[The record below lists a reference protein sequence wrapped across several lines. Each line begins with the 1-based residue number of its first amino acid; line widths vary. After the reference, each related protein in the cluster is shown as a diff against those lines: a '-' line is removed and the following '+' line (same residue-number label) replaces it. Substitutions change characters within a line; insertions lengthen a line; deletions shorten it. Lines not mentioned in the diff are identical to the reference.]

1 MSRRLVVIVL
11 ALAAP
16 FVAGCASVSR
26 ESAGGRD
33 VVSAAGTRPVVAP
46 LQTANGPVAAVP
58 GKRPLD
64 LTVPATGAPIS
75 LRFKHSP
82 RAGLLF
88 DLDTGKV
95 LWEHQ
100 ATRALPIASVTK
112 MMTALLVVE
121 HESAHARVLIT
132 KQALRYQGSGV
143 GVLPRGKHVQLETML
158 YGLLL
163 PSGNDAAIAL
173 AQHDAGSIRAF
184 VEQMNAQAAKLGM
197 GCTRYSSPS
206 GYVDAGNFSCVADLA
221 VLAHVDLAQ
230 PRIARIVRTSSAK
243 LPLPIKGG
251 SVYLY
256 NNNPLL
262 LYHYPGTTGLK
273 TGFTDAAGRC
283 LVATAKRHG
292 VELGAILLDSPDPGT
307 QARQLLNRGFQGV
320 YGQPPVRE
328 QPFPP
333 GA

>member
-1 MSRRLVVIVL
+1 VSRRLAVIALV
-11 ALAAP
+11 LAAP
-16 FVAGCASVSR
+16 LTAGCGSVSTGSTPR
-26 ESAGGRD
+26 AA
-33 VVSAAGTRPVVAP
+33 AAGTRPVVVP

-64 LTVPATGAPIS
+64 LTVPTTGAPIS

-173 AQHDAGSIRAF
+173 AQRVSGTVPAF
-184 VEQMNAQAAKLGM
+184 VALMNRRAAELGLT
-197 GCTRYSSPS
+197 CTRFSSPS
-206 GYVDAGNFSCVADLA
+206 GFVDRGNRSCAADLA
-221 VLAHVDLAQ
+221 ALSKAVLAQ
-230 PRIARIVRTSSAK
+230 PRLARIVRTRSAIR
-243 LPLPIKGG
+243 PMAIKGG
-251 SVYLY
+251 KVYLY
-256 NNNPLL
+256 NHNPLL
-262 LYHYPGTTGLK
+262 RTGYPGTLGVK
-273 TGFTDAAGRC
+273 TGFTDQAGRC
-283 LVATAKRHG
+283 LVAAARRKGRRLG
-292 VELGAILLDSPDPGT
+292 VVLLHSPDPGR
-307 QARQLLNRGFQGV
+307 QAQQLLDRGFKRL
-320 YGQPPVRE
+320 P
-328 QPFPP
+328 
-333 GA
+333 